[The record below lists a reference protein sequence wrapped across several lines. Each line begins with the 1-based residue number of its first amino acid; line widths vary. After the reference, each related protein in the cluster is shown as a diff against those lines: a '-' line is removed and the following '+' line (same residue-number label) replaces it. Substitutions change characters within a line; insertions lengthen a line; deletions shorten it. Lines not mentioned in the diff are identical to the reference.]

1 MTHRYATLHWL
12 DRAAVM
18 LSGFCVVHC
27 VATVVLLGTL
37 SSLGHLFADPR
48 IHEVGLLLATVLGLR
63 RPRAALLRQQRLRH
77 RRALPLLLGVP
88 GIALMIAA
96 LCVHHGLGEAML
108 TIAGVGLV
116 ASAHIANA
124 RIACPPA
131 QPFHP

>member
-48 IHEVGLLLATVLGLR
+48 IHEVGLLLATVLG
-63 RPRAALLRQQRLRH
+63 AVALGSGMMRH

-116 ASAHIANA
+116 ASSHIANA
-124 RIACPPA
+124 RTACPPA